1 MAPRP
6 HLFLAASLAGFL
18 CLQACGT
25 SSPALPRVLTVT
37 SGERVQITLITD
49 QGERV
54 FKVQNASS
62 GSRNE
67 VYSDPESQAWTKVLP
82 DKDLQQLLD
91 VLTAQ
96 GLFEYS
102 AAAPIA
108 TARDTLMVESAGRSW
123 YWAHN
128 NSDLATLRQKFL
140 AAESYFLTAWNQA
153 VAYSST
159 SMNRADLEAASARA
173 QRSSTDAQRKLR
185 NLQGK
190 TN

>member
-1 MAPRP
+1 MASRP
-6 HLFLAASLAGFL
+6 SLLLAASLAGFA
-18 CLQACGT
+18 CLQACGST
-25 SSPALPRVLTVT
+25 LPALPRALTVT
-37 SGERVQITLITD
+37 PGERVQIALITD
-49 QGERV
+49 KGERV
-54 FKVQNASS
+54 FRVQNASS

-67 VYSDPESQAWTKVLP
+67 VYSDPKSQAWTKVLS

-96 GLFEYS
+96 GLFEHS
-102 AAAPIA
+102 TAAPTP
-108 TARDTLMVESAGRSW
+108 TARETLMVENEGQRW

-128 NSDLATLRQKFL
+128 TSDLADLRSKFL

-159 SMNRADLEAASARA
+159 SMSREDLEAARARA
-173 QRSSTDAQRKLR
+173 QRSSDEAQRKMR
-185 NLQGK
+185 NLRGK